1 MKTIRLLH
9 FAQLADQ
16 RGTSEE
22 TVETEAVTAADLH
35 AELGIEPPLS
45 EMRVAVNHTFTES
58 TAPLRD
64 GDTVAFLVPF
74 AGG

>member
-1 MKTIRLLH
+1 MKTIRLLY

-16 RGTSEE
+16 RGTAEE
-22 TVETEAVTAADLH
+22 TVETAADTAADLH
-35 AELGIEPPLS
+35 AELAIDYPLA
-45 EMRVAVNHTFTES
+45 ELRVAVNHAFADATS
-58 TAPLRD
+58 PLHD

>member
-1 MKTIRLLH
+1 MKTIRLLY

-16 RGTSEE
+16 RGTAE
-22 TVETEAVTAADLH
+22 DLH
-35 AELGIEPPLS
+35 AELAIDYPLA
-45 EMRVAVNHTFTES
+45 ELRVAVNHAFADATS
-58 TAPLRD
+58 PLHD